1 MSFIDEVLSNIS
13 VMSAD
18 DVIQSMSRI
27 YDEPV
32 DRDALS
38 AYPQFIQDIIWITDM
53 DTELAM
59 NGIGGLL
66 ENSTGRYADKMID
79 ALRHISAD
87 KEAETLA
94 QIYQIYQSDLDS
106 EKIDEL
112 AGSLYLY
119 IDFDIWPLLEAYVEA
134 EKGRYEASNDRHFK
148 KWRDRSHGYK

>member
-1 MSFIDEVLSNIS
+1 MNFIDEVLSNIS

-18 DVIQSMSRI
+18 DVIQSMFRI

-38 AYPQFIQDIIWITDM
+38 AYPQFIQDIIWIIDM

-59 NGIGGLL
+59 NGIGGLMG
-66 ENSTGRYADKMID
+66 NSTGHYADKMID

-87 KEAETLA
+87 KEAETLT
-94 QIYQIYQSDLDS
+94 QIYQIYQSDLDD

-119 IDFDIWPLLEAYVEA
+119 TDFDIWPLLEAYVEA
-134 EKGRYEASNDRHFK
+134 EKGRLQAPLGVVLGHLSQKR
-148 KWRDRSHGYK
+148 RR

>member
-1 MSFIDEVLSNIS
+1 MNFIVEVLSNIS

-18 DVIQSMSRI
+18 NVIQSMSRI

-38 AYPQFIQDIIWITDM
+38 AYPQFIQDIIWIINM

-66 ENSTGRYADKMID
+66 ENSTGRYANKMID
-79 ALRHISAD
+79 ALHHISAD

-119 IDFDIWPLLEAYVEA
+119 TDFDIWPLVEAYVEA
-134 EKGRYEASNDRHFK
+134 EKGRYEANK
-148 KWRDRSHGYK
+148 